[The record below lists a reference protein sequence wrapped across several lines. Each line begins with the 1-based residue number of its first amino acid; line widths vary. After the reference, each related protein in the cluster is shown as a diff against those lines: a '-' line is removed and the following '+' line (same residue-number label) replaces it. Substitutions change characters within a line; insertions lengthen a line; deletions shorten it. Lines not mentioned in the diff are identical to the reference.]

1 MKCWKNEQSLR
12 NLRDNTKRSN
22 TCVTRMPEE
31 ERKEMGYDFFEEIMP
46 TNFLNLEENM
56 NLKTKEFNK
65 INPK

>member
-1 MKCWKNEQSLR
+1 
-12 NLRDNTKRSN
+12 
-22 TCVTRMPEE
+22 MPEE